1 MIKPESFTRAL
12 ADPTRLR
19 ILMLLLQREEL
30 CVCHLTGILEIV
42 QPKVSRHLAVLRE
55 NKLLLDR
62 RSGLWI
68 YYRLNP
74 AMPIWCYKT
83 LQALLSGCMNAEP
96 YKNDMKRLDNLDIC
110 SGANKRRWASV
121 AGQSLGD
128 EHHTDLRRTG

>member
-1 MIKPESFTRAL
+1 MITPESFTRTL

-19 ILMLLLQREEL
+19 ILMLLLQEEEL

-68 YYRLNP
+68 HYRLNP
-74 AMPIWCYKT
+74 GLPIWCYKT
-83 LQALLSGCMNAEP
+83 LQALSTGCLSAEP
-96 YKNDMKRLDNLDIC
+96 YANDQKRLVKLDIC
-110 SGANKRRWASV
+110 SGYKKAPKLSIA
-121 AGQSLGD
+121 Q
-128 EHHTDLRRTG
+128 